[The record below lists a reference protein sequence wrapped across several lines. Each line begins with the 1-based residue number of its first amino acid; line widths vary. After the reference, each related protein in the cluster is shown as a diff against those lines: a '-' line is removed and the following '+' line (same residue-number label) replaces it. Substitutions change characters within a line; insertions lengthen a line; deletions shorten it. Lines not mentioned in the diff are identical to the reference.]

1 MTGIGGGSEM
11 RHVRALA
18 LVPALFLALP
28 LASAVPAPPAARAP
42 EKRPPA
48 EISPGLRDKLARYL
62 DAKGLAPEEYVASK
76 FADHDIVFL
85 GEHHFIRHDAE
96 LVQALIPVLYRRG
109 VTDLGI
115 EFGCYELQAEADAL
129 VTGETYDEDRAR
141 RLMFQWGSYWP
152 YVEYLGL
159 YRAAWE
165 LNRRLPPG
173 APKFRIVGL
182 DYRPRWDR
190 LEEKMTRKQ
199 LKRVFFRGGRD
210 RHMAGVVTAEF
221 IRKGRK
227 ALVYAG
233 QYHATTRFP
242 FPVYDF
248 KRGIVTGFDAQTMG
262 QLVYRM
268 IRGRAFNICLH
279 YPWETVDGP
288 KSFDYPIGGAIDALM
303 KGLGPRPVGFDVAGS
318 PFGRLTDHRAVYS
331 RGRPRFFFEDFCDGY
346 VFQKPF
352 AEYEGCAVDPLFITD
367 ENLAEA
373 IAFLPNAEI
382 KKKIFTR
389 AQFLAKFRWDADFRR
404 LYPDLE

>member
-1 MTGIGGGSEM
+1 M
-11 RHVRALA
+11 RHIRVLA
-18 LVPALFLALP
+18 LVPALSLALP
-28 LASAVPAPPAARAP
+28 LTVAAVAPSAARFP

-48 EISPGLRDKLARYL
+48 EISPGLKDKLERYL
-62 DAKGLAPEEYVASK
+62 EAKGLAPEEYVASK
-76 FADHDIVFL
+76 FADYDIVFL
-85 GEHHFIRHDAE
+85 GEHHFIKHDAE
-96 LVQALIPVLYRRG
+96 FVQALIPALYRRG
-109 VTDLGI
+109 VTDLAI

-129 VTGETYDEDRAR
+129 VTAETYDENRAR
-141 RLMFQWGSYWP
+141 RLVFQWGSYWP

-165 LNRRLPPG
+165 LNRVLAPG

-190 LEEKMTRKQ
+190 LEEKMSRKRL
-199 LKRVFFRGGRD
+199 LKRVFVKGGRD
-210 RHMAGVVTAEF
+210 RHMADVVIREF
-221 IRKGRK
+221 VKKGRK

-233 QYHATTRFP
+233 QYHASTRFP

-248 KRGIVTGFDAQTMG
+248 KRKMVTGFDAHTMG
-262 QLVYRM
+262 QLIYRI

-279 YPWETVDGP
+279 YPWETVEGP
-288 KSFDYPIGGAIDALM
+288 KSFDYPVGGAVDALM
-303 KGLGPRPVGFDVAGS
+303 KEIGPRRVGFDVKGS
-318 PFGRLTDHRAVYS
+318 PFGRLTAPKAVYS

-373 IAFLPNAEI
+373 VAFLPNAEI